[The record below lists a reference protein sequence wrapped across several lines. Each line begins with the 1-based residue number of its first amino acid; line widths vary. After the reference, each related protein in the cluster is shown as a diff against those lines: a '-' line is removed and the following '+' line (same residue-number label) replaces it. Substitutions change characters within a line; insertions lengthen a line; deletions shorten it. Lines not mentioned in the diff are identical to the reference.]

1 MIKKMS
7 KKDRE
12 KFEEVAYR
20 KSPQKVKKTLSK
32 KQKIY
37 FYISVVVNFIIAYA
51 LFVEQPNTP
60 WWYFVIIFPLA
71 YAWSKTARF
80 GEKLFKMFTP
90 QIDYISRSRFDLFV
104 GEMVATFGISCGIF
118 FAIAGAVITSIN

>member
-7 KKDRE
+7 KKDRK
-12 KFEEVAYR
+12 KFEEVAY
-20 KSPQKVKKTLSK
+20 KKHPQKEKETLSN

-37 FYISVVVNFIIAYA
+37 FYISIVINFIIAIA
-51 LFVEQPNTP
+51 LFAEKPNTP

-71 YAWSKTARF
+71 YAWSKTSRF
-80 GEKLFKMFTP
+80 GEKIFKMFTP

-118 FAIAGAVITSIN
+118 FAIAAAVITSIS

>member
-20 KSPQKVKKTLSK
+20 KSPQKEKVTLSN

-60 WWYFVIIFPLA
+60 WWYFVIIF
-71 YAWSKTARF
+71 F
-80 GEKLFKMFTP
+80 
-90 QIDYISRSRFDLFV
+90 
-104 GEMVATFGISCGIF
+104 
-118 FAIAGAVITSIN
+118 

>member
-1 MIKKMS
+1 MS
-7 KKDRE
+7 KKDH
-12 KFEEVAYR
+12 EE
-20 KSPQKVKKTLSK
+20 KKTLSN

-60 WWYFVIIFPLA
+60 WWYFVIILPLA

-80 GEKLFKMFTP
+80 GEKLFKIFTP
-90 QIDYISRSRFDLFV
+90 QIDIK
-104 GEMVATFGISCGIF
+104 IKI
-118 FAIAGAVITSIN
+118 